1 MCSCVCANTVDI
13 CTCICKQMMC
23 QNTSH
28 SDARQKKK
36 RFQEFLFVIQRFCVH
51 FILSQHRCTH
61 QFRWGLCNQTQ
72 RNKERLFFHNISD
85 WGLRSLQLITT
96 CFHLCHGSVVLGKI
110 IVILIIYSLRKS
122 GNKQLPAHAWWN
134 AKNQNIFNCW
144 HLNEWWQVINV
155 WTWRGSAYFNLTVRG
170 DCLAKFKVESVTGNF
185 TSTII
190 SLLTSCTYSLSP
202 MTLSSFS

>member
-1 MCSCVCANTVDI
+1 MQDKRKKGFKSFYLLFRDSACILFYHSTGVHISLDGVCVIRLRGT
-13 CTCICKQMMC
+13 
-23 QNTSH
+23 
-28 SDARQKKK
+28 KKDY
-36 RFQEFLFVIQRFCVH
+36 
-51 FILSQHRCTH
+51 
-61 QFRWGLCNQTQ
+61 
-72 RNKERLFFHNISD
+72 FFHIISD

-155 WTWRGSAYFNLTVRG
+155 WTWRGSVYFNLTVRG